1 MKEMKKSN
9 LDERQEQ
16 ILLRIEHNG
25 FWLAFWLLVIAMVVQ
40 NIVSGSDLKVFAG
53 ECIILL
59 IISLYVVIECIR
71 NGIWDRKL
79 KPKASNNLLA
89 SALAGLGMG
98 VVTAL
103 ALIRYFPDMPLGL
116 VAVGVFAGVF
126 TFVLCM
132 IALTVSMRF
141 YRKRNEKM
149 EEEPEDN
156 EDIILNDK

>member
-1 MKEMKKSN
+1 MKKSN

-25 FWLAFWLLVIAMVVQ
+25 FWLAFWLLIIAMVVQ
-40 NIVSGSDLKVFAG
+40 NIASGSDFRLFAG
-53 ECIILL
+53 ECAILL
-59 IISLYVVIECIR
+59 IISLYVAIECIR

-89 SALAGLGMG
+89 SALAGLGVG
-98 VVTAL
+98 VVTSL
-103 ALIRYFPDMPLGL
+103 ALMKNFPDKPLGL
-116 VAVGVFAGVF
+116 VAAGVFAGVF

-141 YRKRNEKM
+141 YKKRNEEM